1 MKILGELGFSHKV
14 CVSDEETAA
23 DYRDSDGHIDV
34 LLQIKG
40 FEGRRRA

>member
-1 MKILGELGFSHKV
+1 LKILGALGFSHKV
-14 CVSDEETAA
+14 CISDEETAA

-34 LLQIKG
+34 LVQIKG